1 MPKKSLVNLSH
12 TRPMS
17 FKMGDLV
24 PIGCYDVVPGDIV
37 DHDIGAFIRAMPLAT
52 PPMSDVDIDTF
63 AFFVP
68 DRLTYKD
75 AEIFQTGGDDG
86 LQEPVAPYMV
96 VPPTGFAPGSVPDF
110 YDVATNYTD
119 ETGTPVINGAG
130 LEFDAKVIRG
140 RNIVFNTYFRDS
152 QLQPELAVS
161 LEGGED
167 GPDTITDISMV
178 KANFKRDYFTTCR
191 PNAQLGPDV
200 YLPLTGDAKVQGVGP
215 VRWSNLDGSNSN
227 TMRYAPAGLEL
238 APGSVTTGV
247 DLRLADDPNGL
258 SVDLS
263 DVTSFDIRD
272 LREASAV
279 QRFLEFNNI
288 FGGRYWE
295 QVRARFGA
303 PILDSRLQLPE
314 FLGSGSARMQFSEV
328 LSTNATDDTSVEG
341 VGQMAGHGMSVL
353 KANRFRRAIPE
364 HGYIHVFMVVRP
376 KALYM
381 QGMPRRLTRK
391 TRYDYLL
398 PEFQFL
404 GDQIV
409 RNKEVFANHPDPEG
423 AFGWNPMYEDY
434 RTMLSSVHG
443 EFRTTLNDWHFG
455 RIFASAP
462 ALNGTFVACNATDR
476 PFQAKETI
484 SDTMLAKVNH
494 KLFIKRAVA
503 KRQPGRLM

>member
-1 MPKKSLVNLSH
+1 
-12 TRPMS
+12 MS

-24 PIGCYDVVPGDIV
+24 PVGCYDVVPGDVV

-68 DRLTYKD
+68 DRLTYED
-75 AEIFQTGGDDG
+75 AETFQTGGDDG

-96 VPPTGFAPGSVPDF
+96 IPPGGYAPGSVPDF

-119 ETGTPVINGAG
+119 ETGTPVVNGAG
-130 LEFDAKVIRG
+130 LEYDAKVIRG

-161 LEGGED
+161 LKGGED

-200 YLPLTGDAKVQGVGP
+200 YLPLTGDAPVKGIGKLAAYPSYPSANISVRETDGTGP
-215 VRWSNLDGSNSN
+215 VTYPTSAS
-227 TMRYAPAGLEL
+227 
-238 APGSVTTGV
+238 TGY
-247 DLRLADDPNGL
+247 PNASSDASAWYIKQEASTGYPDIRA
-258 SVDLS
+258 DLS
-263 DVTSFDIRD
+263 EVTSFDIRD

-443 EFRTTLNDWHFG
+443 EFRTTLNDWHWG